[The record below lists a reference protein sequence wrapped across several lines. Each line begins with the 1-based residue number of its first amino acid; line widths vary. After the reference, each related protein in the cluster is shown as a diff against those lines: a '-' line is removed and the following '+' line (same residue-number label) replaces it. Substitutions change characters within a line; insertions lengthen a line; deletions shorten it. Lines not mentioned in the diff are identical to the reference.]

1 MFKSLIKM
9 ITSTTTP
16 VDTKLE
22 AMKKKYIGVQY
33 LDNGAKTAT
42 RKIVNVGRSK
52 YDKNDF
58 YLVIHAT
65 NTDKKYTVTL
75 SHFSLKDHKVVN

>member
-1 MFKSLIKM
+1 MFKNLIKLM
-9 ITSTTTP
+9 TSTKTP

-22 AMKKKYIGVQY
+22 TMKKKYIGVEY

-52 YDKNDF
+52 FNEDDF

-75 SHFSLKDHKVVN
+75 SNFNLKDHKVIN